1 MKVLLQ
7 RVRAASV
14 SVGGEEVGRIGRG
27 LVVFVGVAGGDGEKE
42 VQYLVQKTL
51 GLRIFGDE
59 EGRFNLS
66 VMDIKGELLVV
77 SQFTLLADTRKGR
90 RPSFTEA
97 ASPAQAEILL
107 DQFVEQ
113 AKASNLKVETG
124 RFQQYMA
131 VEIQNDGPVTIMV
144 DSREKFQ
151 QSGSSPNN

>member
-1 MKVLLQ
+1 
-7 RVRAASV
+7 
-14 SVGGEEVGRIGRG
+14 
-27 LVVFVGVAGGDGEKE
+27 
-42 VQYLVQKTL
+42 
-51 GLRIFGDE
+51 
-59 EGRFNLS
+59 
-66 VMDIKGELLVV
+66 
-77 SQFTLLADTRKGR
+77 
-90 RPSFTEA
+90 
-97 ASPAQAEILL
+97 L